1 MSGSIK
7 VLSLHYN
14 KINESNTFTS
24 GDIVEGRVVLELTKE
39 IVVDS
44 FFVKLTGDATVR
56 WTEQSGDGTFR
67 DHERYFK
74 LKQHFIQESS
84 KKGEVA
90 QYKRNKHK

>member
-1 MSGSIK
+1 M
-7 VLSLHYN
+7 LSLHYN

-56 WTEQSGDGTFR
+56 WTEPSGDSIRTFR

-74 LKQHFIQESS
+74 LQ
-84 KKGEVA
+84 
-90 QYKRNKHK
+90 